1 MHGERI
7 LAKPDRHRLIESIV
21 TRKRIGTQFE
31 LLDALA
37 GAGCRVTQAT
47 VSRDIRELGLVKAV
61 DPLGRP
67 RYVLQERRTRLDP
80 RATLTSIL
88 GQFGHR
94 VTVAQNLLVLQSEV
108 GSAPAIARRTT
119 PEELLATILRQFGRR
134 VSAAGNLVVVQSE
147 LGSAPAIGRALD
159 ELGHERIVG
168 TLAGDDTCLAVT
180 PSERDARL
188 LAREVAELL
197 P

>member
-1 MHGERI
+1 MQVERI

-31 LLDALA
+31 LLDAL
-37 GAGCRVTQAT
+37 GDAGCVVTQAT
-47 VSRDIRELGLVKAV
+47 VSRDIRELGLEKTR

-67 RYVLQERRTRLDP
+67 RYVLPQT
-80 RATLTSIL
+80 
-88 GQFGHR
+88 
-94 VTVAQNLLVLQSEV
+94 
-108 GSAPAIARRTT
+108 ARRTT
-119 PEELLATILRQFGRR
+119 PRELLLSILRQFGRR
-134 VSAAGNLVVVQSE
+134 VTAAGNLVVVQSE